1 MAVIAQPSME
11 KEAPALIMKLIIQIP
26 CLNEAQTLPQT
37 LADLPK
43 HIEGIDVIEWLIID
57 DGSTDDTVRVAR
69 EHGVHH
75 IVQHT
80 SNKGLAQAFQSGI
93 DACLLY
99 GADIIVNTDGDNQYP
114 GRYISD
120 LVQPI
125 LNQAADMVI
134 GARPIDDIAH
144 FSRMKKFLQRLGSRV
159 VRYVSDTDVPDAPSG
174 FRAMSREAA
183 LRLTVL
189 TGYTYTLET
198 IIQAGQKNL
207 TITSVPIQ
215 TNPKT
220 RESRLIKSMS
230 RYVLRS
236 GATII
241 WLFLLYRPLRTFSYL
256 ALPFV
261 LMGLALWGRYGVL
274 LVMGEGGRGANV
286 QSITVGAALLIIG
299 FMIFLIGLLGNL
311 IAINRRLHEE
321 TLYHLKKL
329 TVNTYRPEI
338 HEHQGDR

>member
-1 MAVIAQPSME
+1 
-11 KEAPALIMKLIIQIP
+11 MKLIIQIP
-26 CLNEAQTLPQT
+26 CLNEAATLPQT

-43 HIEGIDVIEWLIID
+43 QIEGIDTIEWLIID
-57 DGSTDDTVRVAR
+57 DGSTDDTVQVAR

-80 SNKGLAQAFQSGI
+80 GNKGLAKAFQSGI
-93 DACLLY
+93 NGCLQY

-125 LNQAADMVI
+125 LQNKADMVI
-134 GARPIDDIAH
+134 GERPIQDIPH
-144 FSRMKKFLQRLGSRV
+144 FSRTKKLLQNVGSGV
-159 VRYVSDTDVPDAPSG
+159 VRYVSGTSIPDAPSG
-174 FRAMSREAA
+174 FRALSREAA
-183 LRLTVL
+183 LRLTIL
-189 TGYTYTLET
+189 TNYTYTLET
-198 IIQAGQKNL
+198 IIQASHKNL
-207 TITSVPIQ
+207 TVTSIPIQ

-261 LMGLALWGRYGVL
+261 LLGLTLWGRYGVL

-329 TVNTYRPEI
+329 TVNSYRSEA
-338 HEHQGDR
+338 HEHKETANG